1 VKLGL
6 GADICY
12 PHWTDIAET
21 TSPIITDHRSLQYFI
36 LLIITDHRSLQY
48 FILLWE
54 KKNDK
59 KHTFLCKW
67 ENEIWIEIHEPTYR
81 SVTSRVWC
89 YCFLY
94 SLDVFQI

>member
-48 FILLWE
+48 FILL
-54 KKNDK
+54 
-59 KHTFLCKW
+59 
-67 ENEIWIEIHEPTYR
+67 
-81 SVTSRVWC
+81 
-89 YCFLY
+89 
-94 SLDVFQI
+94 